1 MQFKVNDKNEICTL
15 RGFDLINFAL
25 NHWLECKVM
34 IPLPPLHS
42 SQICITAWEWFKLY
56 LISKYSNHDRTLWY
70 KSTTFGQLNGSITA
84 DYDLKCK

>member
-1 MQFKVNDKNEICTL
+1 MKFKVNDKNEICTL

-42 SQICITAWEWFKLY
+42 SQICITA
-56 LISKYSNHDRTLWY
+56 
-70 KSTTFGQLNGSITA
+70 
-84 DYDLKCK
+84 